1 MSLRCFI
8 RLPLISTLAEKLRQ
22 KDAQVARALEA
33 KQQLIAEILEIP
45 PGEFAGR
52 APGVAGGG
60 GVSVENVGKTA
71 TELLLATLNQG

>member
-1 MSLRCFI
+1 M
-8 RLPLISTLAEKLRQ
+8 
-22 KDAQVARALEA
+22 ARALEA

-45 PGEFAGR
+45 PGEFAGS
-52 APGVAGGG
+52 APGVAG